1 LRADLRKASLDFA
14 DASSVDL
21 SRRGGCGAFAP
32 RVATPPTECDAVF
45 VSKTLRAMRRYA
57 FFLRELFRFAVL
69 RAVFF
74 AADFVFDFDFFAILP
89 S

>member
-1 LRADLRKASLDFA
+1 
-14 DASSVDL
+14 
-21 SRRGGCGAFAP
+21 
-32 RVATPPTECDAVF
+32 
-45 VSKTLRAMRRYA
+45 MRCYA

-69 RAVFF
+69 RAVFL